1 MRENFQLNQEVW
13 GEADLCEL
21 LVINKASLAGLRNTK
36 GLPYVRVNTRCR
48 VYLASSIFER
58 LEILPPMCHYYG
70 WHGRLLL
77 SGTTMGKGR

>member
-21 LVINKASLAGLRNTK
+21 LVANKATLADLRNMK

-48 VYLASSIFER
+48 VYLASSILEW
-58 LEILPPMCHYYG
+58 LEIPP
-70 WHGRLLL
+70 
-77 SGTTMGKGR
+77 